1 VAQEVLEV
9 VGGRDR
15 GARFTMVTDT
25 LTIGRES
32 EMDAVLSDPRASR
45 RHARLYVQGDA
56 LIVEDLGSTS
66 GTALNGV
73 RLAGPAALRAGDR
86 LRMGETELLVLWAPA
101 SAPITD
107 EGPTVGAAPT
117 DVAGGTAELGIPRTS
132 TAGAPHEYAPPPAP
146 PPQPPPAQALPP
158 YEAPAAPPGYQQPPP
173 PPGYQQ
179 PPPPPGYQQPPPP
192 PGYQQ
197 PPPPPGYQ
205 QPPPPGYPA
214 PPPPPG
220 YAAPGAAG
228 GWMARPGVE
237 RTLWLV
243 VGGVAGLFAILVF
256 VALAP
261 TFLGADNI
269 PGAGPDILIQTI
281 LEGLLLGALA
291 AAVLLRALGIVP
303 ATRQRDEML
312 AIGLLFVGGIIFG
325 QGVFAASVSGAH
337 KGGAVWLL
345 FFAGLFTLGAAAL
358 AYVLV
363 RRGRPPLRLDQEE
376 AWFVGAGAVGA
387 LIAVIGAPLDWY
399 GNDFFSATGFDVGSG
414 KALMAF
420 GIITLLVAVAAVVL
434 ALLEQRRVAGMLV
447 PVSLGLGAMLF
458 GMGDTAITAVNDT
471 SFKVGAILAI
481 LGGLVAVVAPLTA
494 AFRIAVAGDRPP
506 RPPRHAQFG

>member
-179 PPPPPGYQQPPPP
+179 PPPPGYA
-192 PGYQQ
+192 
-197 PPPPPGYQ
+197 
-205 QPPPPGYPA
+205 A

-420 GIITLLVAVAAVVL
+420 GIITLLVAVAAFVL

>member
-1 VAQEVLEV
+1 
-9 VGGRDR
+9 
-15 GARFTMVTDT
+15 
-25 LTIGRES
+25 
-32 EMDAVLSDPRASR
+32 
-45 RHARLYVQGDA
+45 
-56 LIVEDLGSTS
+56 
-66 GTALNGV
+66 
-73 RLAGPAALRAGDR
+73 
-86 LRMGETELLVLWAPA
+86 
-101 SAPITD
+101 
-107 EGPTVGAAPT
+107 
-117 DVAGGTAELGIPRTS
+117 
-132 TAGAPHEYAPPPAP
+132 
-146 PPQPPPAQALPP
+146 
-158 YEAPAAPPGYQQPPP
+158 
-173 PPGYQQ
+173 
-179 PPPPPGYQQPPPP
+179 
-192 PGYQQ
+192 
-197 PPPPPGYQ
+197 
-205 QPPPPGYPA
+205 
-214 PPPPPG
+214 
-220 YAAPGAAG
+220 
-228 GWMARPGVE
+228 MARPGVE

-269 PGAGPDILIQTI
+269 PGAGKDILIQTI

-312 AIGLLFVGGIIFG
+312 AIGLVFVGGIIFG

-420 GIITLLVAVAAVVL
+420 GIITLLVAVAAFVL